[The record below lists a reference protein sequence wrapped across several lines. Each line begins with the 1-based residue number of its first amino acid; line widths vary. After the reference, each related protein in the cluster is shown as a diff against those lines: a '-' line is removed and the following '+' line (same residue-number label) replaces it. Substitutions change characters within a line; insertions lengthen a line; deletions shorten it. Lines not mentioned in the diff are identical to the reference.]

1 MMLGL
6 VFGATTIN
14 YLDRANLSVVAPL
27 LAKDLALSPVQM
39 GLLFSAFAWSYAISN
54 LPGGFIVDR
63 FGVRLVYGLAQFIW
77 SAATFTQ
84 GFVGSFAAIF
94 GLRLGVGVAESPAFP
109 ANNRVVTTWFP
120 QRERGFATSVYVAGQ
135 YIGTALFT
143 PLLFWLAGAQG
154 WRSVFLLTGSAGII
168 WAGIWFFYYRDPRQ
182 CARANERELHEIESG
197 GALTGGV
204 ARAPVRWLQV
214 RQLFRYRQ
222 IWAICLGKFCISCT
236 LYFFLTW
243 FPTYLIKERHMT
255 MLNAGFFATL
265 PYIAATVGVLC
276 GGFWSD
282 WLLRRGVAMSL
293 ARKLPI
299 VTGFAGVTVIALA
312 NFTSSNALAITILSF
327 AFFAQGVSSTSW
339 SIISEVAPKEL
350 IGITGGVCNFAGN
363 LAGVFT
369 PITIGFILR
378 ETGSFDWALGL
389 VGIAGLVGALSYTL
403 LLGPIHRIVLK

>member
-1 MMLGL
+1 MLGL
-6 VFGATTIN
+6 IFGATTIN
-14 YLDRANLSVVAPL
+14 YLDRANLAVAAPL
-27 LAKDLALSPVQM
+27 LSKDLALSPVQM
-39 GLLFSAFAWSYAISN
+39 GMLFSAFAWSYAISN

-63 FGVRLVYGLAQFIW
+63 FGVRLVYGLAQFFW

-84 GFVGSFAAIF
+84 GFVGTFASLF
-94 GLRLGVGVAESPAFP
+94 GLRLGVGIAEAPAFP
-109 ANNRVVTTWFP
+109 ANNRVVTMWFP

-143 PLLFWLAGAQG
+143 PLLFWLTSTQG
-154 WRSVFLLTGSAGII
+154 WRSVFLITGGAGIL
-168 WAGIWFFYYRDPRQ
+168 WAGIWFMFYRDPRQ
-182 CARANERELHEIESG
+182 CARVNELELQAIESG

-204 ARAPVRWLQV
+204 AEAKKISWAQI

-222 IWAICLGKFCISCT
+222 IWAICIGKFCISCT

-255 MLNAGFFATL
+255 MLNAGFFAML
-265 PYIAATVGVLC
+265 PYLAATAGVLL
-276 GGFWSD
+276 GGSWSD
-282 WLLRRGVAMSL
+282 WLLRRGASMSL

-299 VTGFAGVTVIALA
+299 VTGFACVTTIALA
-312 NFTSSNALAITILSF
+312 NFTTSNALAISILSF

-339 SIISEVAPKEL
+339 SIISEVAPQEL

-378 ETGSFDWALGL
+378 ETGSFEWALGL
-389 VGIAGLVGALSYTL
+389 VGVAGLIGALSYTL
-403 LLGPIHRIVLK
+403 LLGPIYRIVIK